1 MTTVQLTNSST
12 GLTPHKNMASLK
24 ECITNGSSKLKMVD
38 KCFGSS
44 GPVWLSWFASSVA
57 AVDIAFIQ

>member
-1 MTTVQLTNSST
+1 
-12 GLTPHKNMASLK
+12 MASLK

-57 AVDIAFIQ
+57 AVDIAFIR